1 MFESNVNYDLGK
13 TNDVRGKPCIG
24 FESNVNYDLGKTS
37 LASNP
42 RPFSFES
49 NVNYDLG
56 KTSGSVIPRILWF
69 ESNVNYNFKGPL
81 QAENCE
87 FKQHKET
94 ICQEQMLFER
104 MKTGGRDGRAWSS
117 PLRRWGRRLDIR
129 IRETDFSMSPFP

>member
-1 MFESNVNYDLGK
+1 MMWWTMV
-13 TNDVRGKPCIG
+13 PG
-24 FESNVNYDLGKTS
+24 FESNVNYDLGKTHRRGVFQPS
-37 LASNP
+37 
-42 RPFSFES
+42 SFES

-56 KTSGSVIPRILWF
+56 KTSGSAIPRIPWF

-104 MKTGGRDGRAWSS
+104 MKTGGRERRACGS